1 MKFSEKINKGDIM
14 RKTKIICT
22 IGPATSDEKTLRSMI
37 LSGMNVARLNFSHGS
52 HEEHLKIIHLIK
64 KIRKD
69 LDIPIGILLDT
80 KGPEI
85 RTKLFENNQDELITG
100 NEVRIVHD
108 DILGNSE
115 RFSVTYKNIAKD
127 LHIGSTILI
136 DDGLISLKVKE
147 IDKLD
152 LICTV
157 THGGMISNNK
167 SINLPG
173 VCLNLPSLT
182 AQDEDD
188 IKFAIKNQID
198 FIAASFVRRPSD
210 VLAIRRILKAE
221 NCETIDIIAKIENE
235 EGVNNFENILQVSDG
250 VMVARGDL
258 GVEIP
263 EYEVP
268 TIQKQL
274 IRHAFQRGKI
284 SITAT
289 EMLDSMIR
297 NPRPTRAEVSDVA
310 NAVIDGT
317 SAIMLSGETAMG
329 KYPLEALKT
338 MANIALHTEK
348 KFDYWTA
355 FKNMDYDV
363 SNNVADAVSHACC
376 SAALEL
382 NAKAIVA
389 ITHSGRTARLVSRFR
404 PSCPIVA
411 LTVTDSA
418 CHRLALSWGVIP
430 YKIDILND
438 TDQLFEISEELCRS
452 EGHAEDGDTLV
463 ISCGTPLGISGTTN
477 TMKITTVGKS
487 ITKGIIIDTGLVA
500 ERISGDVFNYN
511 ELLQNQDDST
521 LTGINFNKF
530 QKGNIFVSQT
540 TDQSMLDYIR
550 NAKAVIVEDQDP
562 ESHTVTVCEAL
573 QIPLIYSAKNATK
586 LIRNGQNIVMDMK
599 TGIIS

>member
-348 KFDYWTA
+348 KFDYWT
-355 FKNMDYDV
+355 D
-363 SNNVADAVSHACC
+363 
-376 SAALEL
+376 
-382 NAKAIVA
+382 
-389 ITHSGRTARLVSRFR
+389 R
-404 PSCPIVA
+404 
-411 LTVTDSA
+411 
-418 CHRLALSWGVIP
+418 
-430 YKIDILND
+430 
-438 TDQLFEISEELCRS
+438 
-452 EGHAEDGDTLV
+452 
-463 ISCGTPLGISGTTN
+463 
-477 TMKITTVGKS
+477 KS
-487 ITKGIIIDTGLVA
+487 V
-500 ERISGDVFNYN
+500 V
-511 ELLQNQDDST
+511 
-521 LTGINFNKF
+521 
-530 QKGNIFVSQT
+530 
-540 TDQSMLDYIR
+540 
-550 NAKAVIVEDQDP
+550 
-562 ESHTVTVCEAL
+562 
-573 QIPLIYSAKNATK
+573 
-586 LIRNGQNIVMDMK
+586 
-599 TGIIS
+599 

>member
-1 MKFSEKINKGDIM
+1 M

-52 HEEHLKIIHLIK
+52 HEEHLKIINLIK

-511 ELLQNQDDST
+511 ELLQN
-521 LTGINFNKF
+521 
-530 QKGNIFVSQT
+530 
-540 TDQSMLDYIR
+540 
-550 NAKAVIVEDQDP
+550 
-562 ESHTVTVCEAL
+562 
-573 QIPLIYSAKNATK
+573 
-586 LIRNGQNIVMDMK
+586 
-599 TGIIS
+599 